1 MNILLVSRT
10 ITKKMLRN
18 IKSQNRKY
26 YYATVYISSAFTF
39 YIMCNDVAIHNRKD
53 MAKVEKE
60 K

>member
-1 MNILLVSRT
+1 MVSRT

-26 YYATVYISSAFTF
+26 YYATVYISSAFTS